1 VKTPSRARRRR
12 SRAAAL
18 KQGLPPG
25 TPVYAGE
32 ELPDVAVAVR
42 VMDYSAAEVQESDAL
57 RTDELKPHRDSP
69 TVTWIN
75 LDGIHQVEQVQ
86 AVCRTF
92 GVHALWVE
100 DILNPSSRPKTEVM
114 DDKIL
119 VITRM
124 ARAAR
129 DPSAGLSTEQ
139 VAMVLGPSWVL
150 TFQEQAGDVWDALR
164 QRIRS
169 GGGRIRRMR
178 ADYLLHALLDAVV
191 DHYFISLEAL
201 EGRVDTLEDGAL
213 DGLPVDLRR
222 VHEQRRELAAFRE
235 VVWPTREAIAALLK
249 RDSEAIGQDILPYYR
264 DLYDHVVQVMDIL
277 ETSRERLVGVFE
289 LHLAVNGHQLNQIM
303 RVLTV
308 VSTVFIPLTFIAGVY
323 GMNFKHMPELEWAWA
338 YPAVW
343 ALMVATALGM
353 AHWFRTRQW
362 M

>member
-1 VKTPSRARRRR
+1 MKTSQRSRRRR
-12 SRAAAL
+12 SRSAAL
-18 KQGLPPG
+18 KHGLPPG
-25 TPVYAGE
+25 APVYAGDAA
-32 ELPDVAVAVR
+32 PDVAVAVR
-42 VMDYSAAEVQESDAL
+42 VMDYSPTEVQESDAL
-57 RTDELKPHRDSP
+57 RTDQLKAHRDSSS
-69 TVTWIN
+69 VTWIN
-75 LDGIHQVEQVQ
+75 LDGIHQADQVQ

-92 GVHALWVE
+92 GVHTLWVE

-114 DDKIL
+114 DDKVL

-124 ARAAR
+124 VRAGGEG
-129 DPSAGLSTEQ
+129 PAGLSTEQ

-164 QRIRS
+164 QRIRT

-191 DHYFISLEAL
+191 DHYFLALEAL
-201 EGRVDTLEDGAL
+201 EMRVDVLEDGAL
-213 DGLPVDLRR
+213 DGLPVDLRK
-222 VHEQRRELAAFRE
+222 VHAQRRELAAFRE
-235 VVWPTREAIAALLK
+235 VVWPSREAIAALLK
-249 RDSEAIGQDILPYYR
+249 RDAEAIGQDILPYYR

-277 ETSRERLVGVFE
+277 ESSRERLVGVFE

-308 VSTVFIPLTFIAGVY
+308 VSTVFIPLTFIAGIY
-323 GMNFKHMPELEWAWA
+323 GMNFKYMPELEYEWA

-343 ALMVATALGM
+343 VLMVATALGM